1 PLGGRALVSLPLAPL
16 RARPGLG
23 AAAAGAARAQGAP
36 LRPGRARL
44 GPSSREG
51 HRRHARPSVDERRR
65 RVRKNHDRGQPG
77 RRVDCLQEHAPPRVI
92 VETSLHWRELLKHP
106 AQDHLVQVYR
116 EREFLAEAVTYFVRD
131 GLHQGEGAL
140 IIARPEHRRLF
151 AARLGANAAVH
162 VRDAEQTL
170 AAFMVDG
177 MPEWS
182 AFHRVCGGAIR
193 NLRLQSTGMRAYG
206 EMVDILWQRGERKAA
221 LRLEDFWNGLR
232 REQPFSLLC
241 AYAIDPLEPR
251 AYGGALESV

>member
-1 PLGGRALVSLPLAPL
+1 
-16 RARPGLG
+16 
-23 AAAAGAARAQGAP
+23 
-36 LRPGRARL
+36 
-44 GPSSREG
+44 
-51 HRRHARPSVDERRR
+51 VD
-65 RVRKNHDRGQPG
+65 
-77 RRVDCLQEHAPPRVI
+77 
-92 VETSLHWRELLKHP
+92 TSLHWRELLKHP

-116 EREFLAEAVTYFVRD
+116 EREFLAEAVTYYVRD

-221 LRLEDFWNGLR
+221 LRLEDFWNDLR

-251 AYGGALESV
+251 AYGGALESVCRCHTHLIPARDYARFNQAVLDAAKATLDQPLAQMLLTLAARYRPQTEMPLGQAALLWLKQNMPRTADRVLENARLRLSGG